1 MKPRCETWLLAAVL
15 ASGLLGCATTG
26 GDGGDRPTK
35 THYVL
40 KVGDQVPFNQL
51 LPNLTKIKVDWHYSD
66 GSVQTVDGYRGW
78 DFDGDERLDMVEV
91 LAEDGGVQKRVF
103 DFDGDGRID
112 LVK

>member
-1 MKPRCETWLLAAVL
+1 MQRAALQSLLTACL
-15 ASGLLGCATTG
+15 ALSLGACATTPEETG
-26 GDGGDRPTK
+26 TGRTK

-40 KVGDQVPFNQL
+40 KVGDEVPFPQP
-51 LPNLTKIKVDWHYSD
+51 LPTLTKIKVDWHYSD
-66 GSVQTVDGYRGW
+66 GSMATVDGYRGW
-78 DFDGDERLDMVEV
+78 DFNGDDRFDMVEV